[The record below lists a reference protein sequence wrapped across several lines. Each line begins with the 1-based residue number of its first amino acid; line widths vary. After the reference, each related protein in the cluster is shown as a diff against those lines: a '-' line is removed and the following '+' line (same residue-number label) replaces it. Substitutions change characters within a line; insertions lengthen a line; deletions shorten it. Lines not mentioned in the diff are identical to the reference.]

1 MRNRR
6 LPPEPMRVKGRRLTS
21 TQIVVLRD
29 IAQGGRYIITADGKR
44 ADVLRWLRGGVMP
57 YECRSVR
64 YLFKQGLVEAGT
76 PWDLDIDFFNVR
88 ITEKGAYVARTM
100 KTLAEIEIEQYNL
113 TLTHEPDQ
121 LHTIRC
127 PRCSKEYKAVK

>member
-1 MRNRR
+1 
-6 LPPEPMRVKGRRLTS
+6 
-21 TQIVVLRD
+21 
-29 IAQGGRYIITADGKR
+29 
-44 ADVLRWLRGGVMP
+44 MP

-64 YLFKQGLVEAGT
+64 YLFKKGLVEAGT

-113 TLTHEPDQ
+113 TLTHTPDQ
-121 LHTIRC
+121 LHEIRC
-127 PRCSKEYKAVK
+127 PRCSKEYKAIK